1 MDHCLAVGVVHSP
14 VDESKGDGRWKFSV
28 HMLIIRCSAGI
39 FQSRIG
45 SGNLSAFTSAGTIAA
60 KLITEERLMKVC
72 ITARGEGLTAEV
84 DPTFGRAAYFVFID
98 TETRAVET
106 VANVPGAH
114 GAGVQ
119 AAQTV
124 AEKGASA
131 VITGSV
137 GPNAYQ
143 GLAAAGIEMYTGA
156 TGTVKEALD
165 AFNTGKLTRSGEA
178 TGVRHGGGG
187 GRGIQ

>member
-1 MDHCLAVGVVHSP
+1 
-14 VDESKGDGRWKFSV
+14 
-28 HMLIIRCSAGI
+28 
-39 FQSRIG
+39 
-45 SGNLSAFTSAGTIAA
+45 
-60 KLITEERLMKVC
+60 MKVC
-72 ITARGEGLTAEV
+72 VTAQGEGLAAEV
-84 DPTFGRAAYFVFID
+84 DPTFGRAAYFVFVD
-98 TETRAVET
+98 TETGTLES

-124 AEKGASA
+124 AEKGATV

-165 AFNTGKLTRSGEA
+165 AFSTGKLTRSGGA
-178 TGVRHGGGG
+178 TGARHGGGG
-187 GRGIQ
+187 GRGI

>member
-1 MDHCLAVGVVHSP
+1 
-14 VDESKGDGRWKFSV
+14 
-28 HMLIIRCSAGI
+28 
-39 FQSRIG
+39 
-45 SGNLSAFTSAGTIAA
+45 
-60 KLITEERLMKVC
+60 MKVC
-72 ITARGEGLTAEV
+72 ITARGEGLAAEV

-98 TETRAVET
+98 TDTQQVES

-124 AEKGASA
+124 AEKGATV

-143 GLAAAGIEMYTGA
+143 GLDAAGIEMYTGA
-156 TGTVKEALD
+156 TGTVEEALK
-165 AFNTGKLTRSGEA
+165 AFQSGKLARSGAA
-178 TGVRHGGGG
+178 TGARHGGGG
-187 GRGIQ
+187 RQ

>member
-1 MDHCLAVGVVHSP
+1 
-14 VDESKGDGRWKFSV
+14 
-28 HMLIIRCSAGI
+28 MLIMHDPAVR
-39 FQSRIG
+39 FQLRTG
-45 SGNLSAFTSAGTIAA
+45 RGQLPTFPVVVRLVG
-60 KLITEERLMKVC
+60 KLIVREERLMKVC

-84 DPTFGRAAYFVFID
+84 DPTFGRAAYFVFVD
-98 TETRAVET
+98 TETGALES

-124 AEKGASA
+124 ANKGATV

-156 TGTVKEALD
+156 TGTIKEALD
-165 AFNTGKLTRSGEA
+165 SFSAGKLARSGGA
-178 TGVRHGGGG
+178 TGERHGG
-187 GRGIQ
+187 GRGI

>member
-1 MDHCLAVGVVHSP
+1 
-14 VDESKGDGRWKFSV
+14 
-28 HMLIIRCSAGI
+28 
-39 FQSRIG
+39 
-45 SGNLSAFTSAGTIAA
+45 
-60 KLITEERLMKVC
+60 MKVC

-84 DPTFGRAAYFVFID
+84 DPTFGRAAYFVFVD
-98 TETRAVET
+98 TETGAIESI
-106 VANVPGAH
+106 ANAPGAH

-119 AAQTV
+119 ASQTV
-124 AEKGASA
+124 ADKGAKV

-165 AFNTGKLTRSGEA
+165 AFNSGELARSGGA
-178 TGVRHGGGG
+178 TGERHGGG
-187 GRGIQ
+187 RGF

>member
-1 MDHCLAVGVVHSP
+1 
-14 VDESKGDGRWKFSV
+14 
-28 HMLIIRCSAGI
+28 
-39 FQSRIG
+39 
-45 SGNLSAFTSAGTIAA
+45 
-60 KLITEERLMKVC
+60 MKVC
-72 ITARGEGLTAEV
+72 ITARGEGFTAEV
-84 DPTFGRAAYFVFID
+84 DPTFGRAAYFLFID
-98 TETRAVET
+98 TDTRALEA

-124 AEKGASA
+124 VEKGATV

-156 TGTVKEALD
+156 TGTVEQAL
-165 AFNTGKLTRSGEA
+165 ANFQTGKLTRSGGA
-178 TGVRHGGGG
+178 TGARHGG

>member
-1 MDHCLAVGVVHSP
+1 
-14 VDESKGDGRWKFSV
+14 
-28 HMLIIRCSAGI
+28 
-39 FQSRIG
+39 
-45 SGNLSAFTSAGTIAA
+45 
-60 KLITEERLMKVC
+60 MKVC

-98 TETRAVET
+98 TDTRAVET

-124 AEKGASA
+124 AEKGASV

-156 TGTVKEALD
+156 RGTVEQALAD
-165 AFNTGKLTRSGEA
+165 FQAGRLARSGGA
-178 TGVRHGGGG
+178 TGERHGGGRG
-187 GRGIQ
+187 GM